1 MDGAEPQAADPEAA
15 DDEAPLPE
23 GQFLVLL
30 PGAAVVRRQP
40 AVGAG
45 RQVAFGVTFNR
56 ARSFASRECWR
67 WSRGAG
73 PPTRR

>member
-40 AVGAG
+40 THVARSIRITLRHGGLLCCGAG
-45 RQVAFGVTFNR
+45 
-56 ARSFASRECWR
+56 S
-67 WSRGAG
+67 
-73 PPTRR
+73 P